1 MKKFEILLKPLK
13 CNTDMK
19 WTNALGKTYRLAQCS
34 VATNIQFAKK
44 KKKSSIWEAQLSG
57 AL

>member
-19 WTNALGKTYRLAQCS
+19 WTNALGKTERLAQCR
-34 VATNIQFAKK
+34 VATNIQFVKK
-44 KKKSSIWEAQLSG
+44 KKKKAVSG
-57 AL
+57 KCN